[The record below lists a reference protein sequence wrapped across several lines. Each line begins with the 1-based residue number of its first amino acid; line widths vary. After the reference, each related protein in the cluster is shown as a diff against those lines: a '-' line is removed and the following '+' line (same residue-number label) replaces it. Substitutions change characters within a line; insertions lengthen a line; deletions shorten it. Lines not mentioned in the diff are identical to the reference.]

1 MGSRSLSRFP
11 PHAPRC
17 LARGACARSTSGR
30 AGPATLPLST
40 ESAGRPSRFRGTQ
53 GVLSHRYRFRVQA
66 FRLQGLSQFARAKAP
81 CPSRSSLGQRRRKRR
96 HYWGV
101 CALQIFSDMQRELVL
116 MTKPKHKN
124 VLMVHG
130 MYALGALGSRS
141 AGPFRPRPTLSRASA
156 CAAPRPRRTC
166 CWRWTSGTSLR
177 AVCWTTTAEPSR

>member
-53 GVLSHRYRFRVQA
+53 GVLSQRYRFRVQA

-81 CPSRSSLGQRRRKRR
+81 CPSRSPLGQRRRKRR

-130 MYALGALGSRS
+130 MYALGGFVGVRWSGSPVK
-141 AGPFRPRPTLSRASA
+141 AHTCASA
-156 CAAPRPRRTC
+156 CAAPRRKCTC
-166 CWRWTSGTSLR
+166 CWRWTSGIFLHV
-177 AVCWTTTAEPSR
+177 VC